1 MARLREHLPELRART
16 LTRRAVP
23 VEAAT
28 PLSEALRRANEAGA
42 RALVVV
48 DGHGDPK
55 AVVREAAIGSV
66 PEHRRPWVAVSA
78 LAQDLTDGMKISV
91 ELSGRRSWTRSGPA
105 RPPSTS
111 SWRRPARSTASCPP
125 PTSNAPSS
133 PPWPAPQP
141 EPLRAGGRS
150 PGKHR
155 YAGHM
160 SEPTGAARRRGPFK
174 VGDQVQLT
182 DPKGRHYTFTLEAGK
197 NFHTHKGSFPHD
209 ELIGA
214 PEGSVVRTTGNVAY
228 LALRPLLPDYV
239 LSMPR
244 GAAVVYPKDAGQILA
259 FADIFPGARVVEA
272 GVGSGSLSTF
282 LLRAIGDQGM
292 LHSYERRE
300 DFAEI
305 AQQNVERYFGEPH
318 PAWQLTVGDLQD
330 NLSDTDV
337 DRVILD
343 MLAPWECLDAVAKAL
358 VPGGILCA
366 YVATTTQ
373 LARTVESIREM
384 GCFAEPQ
391 PWESMIRNW
400 HVEGLAVRP
409 DHRMIG
415 HTGFLVT
422 ARRLADGVEAP
433 LRRRRPAKGAYGE
446 DYDGPGSQSGSSR
459 G

>member
-1 MARLREHLPELRART
+1 
-16 LTRRAVP
+16 
-23 VEAAT
+23 
-28 PLSEALRRANEAGA
+28 
-42 RALVVV
+42 
-48 DGHGDPK
+48 
-55 AVVREAAIGSV
+55 
-66 PEHRRPWVAVSA
+66 
-78 LAQDLTDGMKISV
+78 
-91 ELSGRRSWTRSGPA
+91 
-105 RPPSTS
+105 
-111 SWRRPARSTASCPP
+111 
-125 PTSNAPSS
+125 
-133 PPWPAPQP
+133 
-141 EPLRAGGRS
+141 
-150 PGKHR
+150 
-155 YAGHM
+155 M
-160 SEPTGAARRRGPFK
+160 SEPTGAARRRGPFE

-209 ELIGA
+209 ELIGS

-272 GVGSGSLSTF
+272 GVGSGSLSSF

-292 LHSYERRE
+292 LHSYERRP

-305 AQQNVERYFGEPH
+305 ATANVERYFGGPH

-343 MLAPWECLDAVAKAL
+343 MLAPWECLEAVSKAL
-358 VPGGILCA
+358 VPGGILCC

-373 LARTVESIREM
+373 LSRTVESIREF
-384 GCFAEPQ
+384 GCYAEPQ

-422 ARRLADGVEAP
+422 ARRLADGVEP
-433 LRRRRPAKGAYGE
+433 PMRRRRPSKGAYGE
-446 DYDGPGSQSGSSR
+446 DYDGPGSTSGSKSAAPAAPATDPAAPADGDR
-459 G
+459 D